1 MLRRRWRC
9 DSAARVC
16 RRDLTPCSIPFLSA
30 SGAPRRYLL
39 RQQTTAL
46 LFSFCRY
53 SVRRVVYCLQ
63 RAKNSLLLIS
73 FVFIFFLPK
82 KAAEG
87 TGVVSYSGCA
97 SEMVCSEGG
106 RHVLRE
112 FRLLSMYFCWEK
124 PSSQADKT
132 LSRICTELDTL
143 PSPETSDK
151 SKEPYVLPNPAR
163 GIAF

>member
-1 MLRRRWRC
+1 MVRCRLITCSVVRRRLFRARLSWRQERATGPMAFDGYADHDVSPSRGGLLPRRWRC
-9 DSAARVC
+9 NSAARVC
-16 RRDLTPCSIPFLSA
+16 RGDCTPCSIPFLSA

-53 SVRRVVYCLQ
+53 SVRRIP
-63 RAKNSLLLIS
+63 SLLLIS

-87 TGVVSYSGCA
+87 TGVFGYSVCA

-106 RHVLRE
+106 THVLRE
-112 FRLLSMYFCWEK
+112 FRLLSMYICWEN
-124 PSSQADKT
+124 T
-132 LSRICTELDTL
+132 
-143 PSPETSDK
+143 
-151 SKEPYVLPNPAR
+151 
-163 GIAF
+163 